1 MRSQGWISSGSVPED
16 VVGLTRQ
23 LERMLRLTDLKPIR
37 WSESESK
44 NRIPGQMLGLRT
56 QAEIRYDR
64 VSASFELVTNWLGEG
79 KNGRDV
85 SIVGLKVSI
94 FAPYSNGF
102 SPTRQTVG
110 LQLQLKLSEL
120 QDLLR
125 ETFLSLEGH
134 ITEQEAVG
142 HVRPPRV
149 LILQMEFT
157 QEMIEILL
165 PGGV

>member
-1 MRSQGWISSGSVPED
+1 MRSAGRFNSGCVPAD
-16 VVGLTRQ
+16 VVGLTKQ

-37 WSESESK
+37 WSE
-44 NRIPGQMLGLRT
+44 NHQTVTLQRTNLGS
-56 QAEIRYDR
+56 QAEIEYDR
-64 VSASFELVTNWLGEG
+64 VSADFELTYDWPMGTSTYREV
-79 KNGRDV
+79 K
-85 SIVGLKVSI
+85 IVGLKVSI
-94 FAPYSNGF
+94 FAPYSNELG
-102 SPTRQTVG
+102 PNRKTVD

-120 QDLLR
+120 QHLFRDSD
-125 ETFLSLEGH
+125 FLLEGH

-157 QEMIEILL
+157 QEMVEILL